1 MRKLIFIIALL
12 ISIISYGQGY
22 KSDLNL
28 QRVTDGG
35 NTTVSGINVIASE
48 STPLTVSMDGE
59 PNRETTIESNFIAIR
74 DWISGKLIE
83 FGIGSSENY
92 IQSQWDGTG
101 YTFNLNFPLPTNTR
115 NVFLPDTSGTVALTS
130 MVGLHKIKQVNTGYR
145 LEGFLDSNYGGIGNN
160 AVDLSKASLSSSTHG
175 ATGTTSFASGF
186 NTTASGSSS
195 FASGTGTE
203 ANGLASTAM
212 GFNTIADGTKSFA
225 LGNETWAV
233 GAQSFVS
240 GNNNISNGIDSAI
253 LGGIDNN
260 VLGYKAVILGGEGNY
275 VASYGSVNM
284 GFYATKYS
292 TFGGWNTNDSRDRAL
307 NIGYG
312 INDTNRRDIFTVL
325 KSAKVGIDYSNFEA
339 NTRDEKLQIKG
350 GVFAEGQYNINAMHV
365 APISATDTGTVGE
378 IRVTS
383 TFIYVCTATNTWV
396 RSALTTW

>member
-1 MRKLIFIIALL
+1 
-12 ISIISYGQGY
+12 
-22 KSDLNL
+22 
-28 QRVTDGG
+28 
-35 NTTVSGINVIASE
+35 
-48 STPLTVSMDGE
+48 
-59 PNRETTIESNFIAIR
+59 
-74 DWISGKLIE
+74 
-83 FGIGSSENY
+83 
-92 IQSQWDGTG
+92 
-101 YTFNLNFPLPTNTR
+101 
-115 NVFLPDTSGTVALTS
+115 
-130 MVGLHKIKQVNTGYR
+130 
-145 LEGFLDSNYGGIGNN
+145 
-160 AVDLSKASLSSSTHG
+160 
-175 ATGTTSFASGF
+175 
-186 NTTASGSSS
+186 
-195 FASGTGTE
+195 
-203 ANGLASTAM
+203 M